1 MGKKKVNPGYFYEKN
16 VISNALLLF
25 YKSDTRGNVNQISPL
40 KYGYEEEKETWDW
53 NLKSSENNE

>member
-40 KYGYEEEKETWDW
+40 KYGYEEEKET
-53 NLKSSENNE
+53 